1 MDFLNWHDPS
11 STEDTMSRNTRTT
24 YGLINSVADLFN
36 DLIDDNSC
44 LYQWNYK
51 PHLSSKVEKTN
62 DGYKAQV
69 EVPGY
74 NKENLSI
81 NVENKDLL
89 VVRSTKKED
98 EKSVL
103 YRLQLDKDTDQ
114 KKIKAKTEH
123 GVLFL
128 TLPNGTEHQSKCIKI
143 E

>member
-1 MDFLNWHDPS
+1 MTFFDWHDPS
-11 STEDTMSRNTRTT
+11 SIKDTMSRNTRTT
-24 YGLINSVADLFN
+24 YGLVNSVADLFN
-36 DLIDDNSC
+36 DLIDDNY
-44 LYQWNYK
+44 LYHWNYK
-51 PHLSSKVEKTN
+51 PHLSSKVEKTD

-81 NVENKDLL
+81 SVENKDLL

-98 EKSVL
+98 EKKVL
-103 YRLQLDKDTDQ
+103 YRLQLDKNTDP

-128 TLPNGTEHQSKCIKI
+128 TLPNGSEHQNKCIKI